1 MTKCKTCGTK
11 FIEDLC
17 PTAVAYRRRLKAR
30 RARAAKKGWAKR
42 RKRGLPK
49 IRLDKFQEV

>member
-1 MTKCKTCGTK
+1 MSKQFTGDKCPTCGTQ

-30 RARAAKKGWAKR
+30 RARAAKKGWRKR
-42 RKRGLPK
+42 RAKM
-49 IRLDKFQEV
+49 

>member
-17 PTAVAYRRRLKAR
+17 PTAVAYRRRLQGVFAV
-30 RARAAKKGWAKR
+30 A
-42 RKRGLPK
+42 LH
-49 IRLDKFQEV
+49 